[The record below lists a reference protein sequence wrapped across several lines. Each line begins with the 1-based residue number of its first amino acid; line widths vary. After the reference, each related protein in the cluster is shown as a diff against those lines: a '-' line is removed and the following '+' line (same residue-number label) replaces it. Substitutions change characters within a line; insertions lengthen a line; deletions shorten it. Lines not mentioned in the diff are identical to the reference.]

1 MKPVFTIKNIYFA
14 SAFSIFIYLILR
26 AIFVPPVHD
35 EAATFMHY
43 IQRNEWKPFQA
54 HWDANNHLLNS
65 FLSSQ
70 IFKIFGFGT
79 LQLRLASLI
88 FFPLFVWFVW
98 KISAFLKSN
107 IVKIGFLCG
116 MVGAHNLMEYFG
128 YSRGY
133 AMSMALLMASIF
145 YILQYFQEFQ
155 LRKLWLFYLFSALA
169 LMANLTLFNTML
181 LLNGLLFLSFIL
193 KNKRWLQKF
202 VFLVLGFL
210 PIVGAAILSMK
221 IKELGLL
228 YYGGDRSFYH
238 ITVWSLVILIYD
250 EWHTSIA
257 VFFIVLACLGIV
269 FLGAGGNRE
278 GYKNILFT
286 QRWFFAILFLGN
298 ILATVLLQ
306 LLLKVNYPEDRT
318 AMYFYFFL
326 VLFFCFSLDVISID
340 KLTYLAVVWIVFPL
354 HFIFNINL
362 THATYWYYEHLP
374 NTFYQEIN
382 KRVGDHPEKVSI
394 GGYVLMDMIWAYY
407 NQANGGKLND
417 LQTNDYPSFY
427 YDYLILYNDNNNA
440 FAQDDYNILLS
451 SPYSGIRVLERKEK
465 IELKLIT
472 SYTFPDKPENWDEY
486 TTFFESDS
494 LKKYK
499 NLCFDIKMDFKCP
512 LNFFFGM
519 MVLGAE
525 QPQGQGQME
534 TQQLHLLRTQWKKGY
549 PFHHS
554 IYMQN
559 ISPATNRIVCYFW
572 NPRKQLTRLTNISIS
587 IYYW

>member
-1 MKPVFTIKNIYFA
+1 
-14 SAFSIFIYLILR
+14 
-26 AIFVPPVHD
+26 
-35 EAATFMHY
+35 MHY

-221 IKELGLL
+221 MKELGLL

-465 IELKLIT
+465 I
-472 SYTFPDKPENWDEY
+472 
-486 TTFFESDS
+486 
-494 LKKYK
+494 
-499 NLCFDIKMDFKCP
+499 
-512 LNFFFGM
+512 
-519 MVLGAE
+519 
-525 QPQGQGQME
+525 
-534 TQQLHLLRTQWKKGY
+534 
-549 PFHHS
+549 
-554 IYMQN
+554 
-559 ISPATNRIVCYFW
+559 
-572 NPRKQLTRLTNISIS
+572 
-587 IYYW
+587 